1 MIMAENYNKP
11 KGQEGEMEENRLKG
25 KFKVEKKTLSKR
37 IIDFLFSD
45 KIDNIGNYL
54 TYEVLG
60 PTIKDLIYKSFVG
73 AVGMAVYGSVRDSG
87 NTFQKRYASTQRGY
101 TPYDQF
107 GYQAPPGQFY
117 ASVQPNPGYYGQ
129 GLGLSDISFNT
140 KDDALYQIDR
150 LKTMITKYT
159 KVRIADYYSDVGYT
173 PPATDWAIQSA
184 GWYNLEGAHPVPTSN
199 GRWIIEFP
207 PPVNIR

>member
-1 MIMAENYNKP
+1 MAENYNKVNADMDI
-11 KGQEGEMEENRLKG
+11 GENRLKG
-25 KFKVEKKTLSKR
+25 KFKVEKKSLSKR

-45 KIDNIGNYL
+45 RIDSIGSWL

-60 PTIKDLIYKSFVG
+60 PAIKDTIYKSFVG
-73 AVGMAVYGSVRDSG
+73 AVGMAVYGQVRDNG
-87 NTFQKRYASTQRGY
+87 NPLQKRYANAQRNGY
-101 TPYDQF
+101 VAYDQY

-117 ASVQPNPGYYGQ
+117 AQPQTVPYYNQG
-129 GLGLSDISFNT
+129 GLGLSDISFNS

-150 LKTMITKYT
+150 LKNMIMKYG
-159 KVRIADYYSDVGYT
+159 KVRVKDYYSDVGYT
-173 PPATDWAIQSA
+173 PPPGNWAIEGA

-199 GRWIIEFP
+199 GRWIIDFP